1 MPGVDGGFIGVDI
14 FFVLSGFLMTQIVLG
29 GQFEWSFHGVGKFYR
44 KRFWRIAPA
53 YYVVLTGLALLFL
66 SYPSEFLLYDFPI
79 SFLYSALFSYNIY
92 APSSGAGYF
101 DIAAIEKPV
110 LHLWSLGV
118 EVQFYLLWPLV
129 LYLVAQRPVLNK
141 VLVIGALA
149 LISFI
154 SAVVLSG
161 PDPDVAYFSILTRF
175 WQFCVGGFVAILLQ
189 KKDFTPSAASS
200 NLVSALGIV
209 TLAVCAFIAPQ
220 AGWPGFVALVPTLAT
235 AVLLWQGVAGNM
247 VTAYSLQLAP
257 LRHWAGS
264 PTVCTLCIGRL
275 LF

>member
-1 MPGVDGGFIGVDI
+1 
-14 FFVLSGFLMTQIVLG
+14 MTQIVLG

-175 WQFCVGGFVAILLQ
+175 WQFAWWVCR
-189 KKDFTPSAASS
+189 DFTAEKG
-200 NLVSALGIV
+200 LYTICG
-209 TLAVCAFIAPQ
+209 
-220 AGWPGFVALVPTLAT
+220 
-235 AVLLWQGVAGNM
+235 
-247 VTAYSLQLAP
+247 
-257 LRHWAGS
+257 
-264 PTVCTLCIGRL
+264 
-275 LF
+275 